1 MSASR
6 HGPLTGLRVIEFAG
20 IGPGPFCGMLLADM
34 GADVLR
40 LDRAQPVE
48 LGQGI
53 DPKYDVLGRGKR
65 SVGLDLK
72 RPEHVKIAQSLVDR
86 ADAVI
91 EGFRPGVLERLGL
104 GPDECLARNPKL
116 VFGRMTG
123 WGQDGPLSPTAGHD
137 INYIAIT
144 GALHA
149 IGRKEGPV
157 PPLALLGDFAGGAMF
172 LAFGVVCALLEA
184 QHSGKGQVVDA
195 AISDGTALLMAPFFA
210 RHAAG
215 LWRDEREAN
224 GLDGGA
230 PWYDSYETADGAFV
244 SIGAIEQRFY
254 DELLSR
260 MGLDPASLPKRGDR
274 NNWPALRQIFTD
286 TIRKKSR
293 NEWTRVFEG
302 SDACFAPVLS
312 LAEVPEHPHHRSRGV
327 FSHEHGYPE
336 PAPAPRL
343 SRTPGQRT
351 RTAPRPGEG
360 GVSALAD
367 WNFSAADISGFE
379 AIGAIIDNQ

>member
-1 MSASR
+1 MNPQG
-6 HGPLTGLRVIEFAG
+6 HGPLSGLRVVEFAG

-65 SVGLDLK
+65 SIGLDLK
-72 RPEHVKIAQSLVDR
+72 RPDHVAIARSIVDR

-104 GPDECLARNPKL
+104 GPDESISRNPKL

-123 WGQDGPLSPTAGHD
+123 WGQDGPLSPSAGHD

-149 IGRKEGPV
+149 IGRKETPV

-184 QHSGKGQVVDA
+184 QRSGKGQVIDA

-215 LWRDEREAN
+215 LWRDERESN

-230 PWYDSYETADGAFV
+230 PWYDAYETADGKFV

-254 DELLSR
+254 DELLAR
-260 MGLDPASLPKRGDR
+260 MGLDPAALPKRADR
-274 NNWPALRQIFTD
+274 DNWPALRRLFTD
-286 TIRKKSR
+286 TIRKKTR
-293 NEWTRVFEG
+293 DEWDRIFEG
-302 SDACFAPVLS
+302 SDACFAPVLPI
-312 LAEVPEHPHHRSRGV
+312 AEVPDHPHHRARGV
-327 FSHEHGYPE
+327 FSREHGYPE
-336 PAPAPRL
+336 PDAAPRL
-343 SRTPGQRT
+343 SRTPGR
-351 RTAPRPGEG
+351 RGSAAPCTGEG
-360 GVSALAD
+360 GLTALAD
-367 WNFSAADISGFE
+367 WKFSAAEISAFE
-379 AIGAIIDNQ
+379 AGGAILKN

>member
-1 MSASR
+1 MNPQG
-6 HGPLTGLRVIEFAG
+6 HGPLSGLRVVEFAG

-65 SVGLDLK
+65 SIGLDLK
-72 RPEHVKIAQSLVDR
+72 RPDHVAIARSIVDR

-104 GPDECLARNPKL
+104 GPDESISRNPKL

-123 WGQDGPLSPTAGHD
+123 WGQDGPLSPSAGHD

-149 IGRKEGPV
+149 IGRKEAPV

-184 QHSGKGQVVDA
+184 QRSGKGQVIDA

-215 LWRDEREAN
+215 LWRDERESN

-230 PWYDSYETADGAFV
+230 PWYDAYETADGKFV

-254 DELLSR
+254 DELLAR
-260 MGLDPASLPKRGDR
+260 MGLDPAALPKRADR
-274 NNWPALRQIFTD
+274 NNWPALRRLFTD
-286 TIRKKSR
+286 TIRKKTR
-293 NEWTRVFEG
+293 DEWDRTFEG
-302 SDACFAPVLS
+302 SDACFAPVLPI
-312 LAEVPEHPHHRSRGV
+312 AEVPDHPHHRARGV
-327 FSHEHGYPE
+327 FSRENGYPE
-336 PAPAPRL
+336 PDAAPRL
-343 SRTPGQRT
+343 SRTPGR
-351 RTAPRPGEG
+351 RGSAAPRTGEG
-360 GVSALAD
+360 GLAALAD
-367 WNFSAADISGFE
+367 WKFSAAEISAFE
-379 AIGAIIDNQ
+379 AGGAILKN

>member
-1 MSASR
+1 MTAAG
-6 HGPLTGLRVIEFAG
+6 HGPLAGLRVVEFAG

-65 SVGLDLK
+65 SIGLDLK
-72 RPEHVKIAQSLVDR
+72 QPDHVAVAQSLVDR

-104 GPDECLARNPKL
+104 GPDECIARNPKL

-123 WGQDGPLSPTAGHD
+123 WGQNGPLSPTAGHD

-149 IGRKEGPV
+149 IGRREAPV

-184 QHSGKGQVVDA
+184 QRSGKGQVVDA

-244 SIGAIEQRFY
+244 CIGAIEQRFY
-254 DELLSR
+254 DVLLVR
-260 MGLDPASLPKRGDR
+260 MGLDPASLPKRSDR
-274 NNWPALRQIFTD
+274 DAWPLLRKCFAD
-286 TIRKKSR
+286 TFRKCTR
-293 NEWTRVFEG
+293 EEWVRAFEG

-312 LAEVPEHPHHRSRGV
+312 IAEVPGHTHHRERGV

-336 PAPAPRL
+336 PGPAPRL

-360 GVSALAD
+360 GASALAD
-367 WNFSAADISGFE
+367 WNFSAADISTMKAG
-379 AIGAIIDNQ
+379 GAILDKK